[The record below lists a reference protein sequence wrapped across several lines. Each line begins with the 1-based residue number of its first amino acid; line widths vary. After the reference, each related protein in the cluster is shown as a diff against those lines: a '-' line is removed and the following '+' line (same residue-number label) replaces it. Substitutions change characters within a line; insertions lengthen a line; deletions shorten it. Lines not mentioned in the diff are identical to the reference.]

1 MNISQ
6 TEPDARNS
14 SRYKLSPLKKLSPE
28 QSALK
33 NKVVAY
39 CRAHVKEDSPAL
51 YVIRGRAG
59 TGKSVVLSTVFNEI
73 QHLSRSGNPDDPVFH
88 TDNRLIVNHAEMFK
102 LYKEISEDLPD
113 VRKKDIDRPTPFI
126 NGLDR
131 KGQTADIVLI
141 DEAHLLLTKRDP
153 YNRFNQDNQL
163 LEIIRR
169 SRVVI
174 LVFDDRQVLKMKSYW
189 NEAGLQ
195 NVIADYPSE
204 EYRLTRQFRIHAE
217 PDMSEWIA
225 GFAQKKLL
233 PLPKKQRF
241 DFRIFD
247 DAGDMYQLIKEK
259 NSACGLSRMIATYD
273 YPYSLDGQDHF
284 IHEKNFT
291 LRWDRSKPNEQQPWA
306 ERPDTIDEVGSV
318 YTIQGFDLNYAGVIL
333 GPSVGY
339 DEENGEIAID
349 AGKYEDQAAFTR
361 RADVPRPE
369 AVKEQIILNS
379 INVLMTRGMRG
390 LYIYASTSQLRK
402 RLLML

>member
-6 TEPDARNS
+6 TEPNASNS
-14 SRYKLSPLKKLSPE
+14 SRYKLSPLKKLSSE
-28 QSALK
+28 QSELK
-33 NKVVAY
+33 QKLVAY
-39 CRAHVKEDSPAL
+39 CRAHVREDTPAL
-51 YVIRGRAG
+51 FMIRGRAG
-59 TGKSVVLSTVFNEI
+59 TGKSVMLSAVFNEI

-131 KGQTADIVLI
+131 KGRMADIVLI

-153 YNRFNQDNQL
+153 YNRFNQENQL

-195 NVIADYPSE
+195 NLIAGYPCE
-204 EYRLTRQFRIHAE
+204 DHQLTHQFRIHAE
-217 PDMSEWIA
+217 PDVAKWIT
-225 GFAQKKLL
+225 GFVKKKLL

-306 ERPDTIDEVGSV
+306 ERPETLDEVGSV

-333 GPSVGY
+333 GPSVTY
-339 DEENGEIAID
+339 DERSGRIAID
-349 AGKYEDQAAFTR
+349 TKKYEDQAAFTR
-361 RADVPRPE
+361 RADVARPE

-390 LYIYASTSQLRK
+390 LYIYASNPQLRK
-402 RLLML
+402 QLLLL